1 MTVKQFI
8 VCMCGL
14 FVHSKHTWKK
24 QNKKVRACI
33 YVFKDFVML
42 FFFPQEY
49 SPKPWKELTE
59 TVFLL

>member
-14 FVHSKHTWKK
+14 FAHSKHTWKK
-24 QNKKVRACI
+24 TKQKRKSLYICVQGLCYA
-33 YVFKDFVML
+33 
-42 FFFPQEY
+42 FFSQEY

>member
-42 FFFPQEY
+42 FFSKNILPNHE
-49 SPKPWKELTE
+49 KN
-59 TVFLL
+59 